1 MPLSPPRASAQ
12 CFLKTSA
19 ERRLGGAP
27 VGRPGGLGVGAR
39 GGPREGSQGAAEEDG
54 AELRSDALV
63 EGDRDSL
70 PALALQLAGKAL
82 EASR

>member
-1 MPLSPPRASAQ
+1 M
-12 CFLKTSA
+12 
-19 ERRLGGAP
+19 
-27 VGRPGGLGVGAR
+27 GRPGGLGVGGLGRA
-39 GGPREGSQGAAEEDG
+39 REGCRGATEEDG